1 MKKNNKETDIVIA
14 TPASAPAHVQ
24 AQRTEFFELAPREQ
38 VRHASEIADVLSD
51 VIEKQGLFSQISGKK
66 YVKAEGWQ
74 TLGTLLGVV
83 PKEAWVKRYD
93 DGTYEAF
100 VDLVKFRDGTIV
112 GGASAICSRKERRWS
127 NADEYAVRSMAVTR
141 ATGKAYRTSF
151 AWIVTLAGYAPTNE
165 EEMPADHGQSQKQTV
180 VSQKPQNNGAKKQGY
195 DPQSKAHQDALIKVL
210 KARNIPE
217 LIWDDIGNAMAGK
230 SFEDLPSIIAEVQGR
245 REVIETIEA
254 EVML

>member
-1 MKKNNKETDIVIA
+1 MKKSNKEADIVIA
-14 TPASAPAHVQ
+14 TPTNVPASAPAH
-24 AQRTEFFELAPREQ
+24 RTEFFELAPRDQ

-51 VIEKQGLFSQISGKK
+51 VIEKQGLFSLISGKK

-83 PKEAWVKRYD
+83 PKESWVKRHD

-127 NADEYAVRSMAVTR
+127 SADEYAVRSMAVTR

-180 VSQKPQNNGAKKQGY
+180 VQTKPQVNGAKKQGY

-217 LIWDDIGNAMAGK
+217 ILWDDVGNAMAGK
-230 SFEDLPSIIAEVQGR
+230 SFEDLPTIIAEVQAR
-245 REVIETIEA
+245 SDDAQTIEA